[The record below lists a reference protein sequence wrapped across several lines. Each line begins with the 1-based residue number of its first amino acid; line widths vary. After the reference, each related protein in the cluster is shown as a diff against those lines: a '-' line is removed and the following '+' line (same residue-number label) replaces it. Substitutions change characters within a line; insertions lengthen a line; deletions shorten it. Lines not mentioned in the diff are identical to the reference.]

1 MVLAAGFVIM
11 LTGYAMRN
19 TFTVFYPAIVQ
30 DFGWTRGGTAVMY
43 SLTLL
48 CYGCVAPVAGGLIDR
63 FNPKHIL
70 AAGGVIVGSGIALC
84 SLATSMWHFYLLY
97 GVLVAVGLSLIGVTP
112 LSTIITNWF
121 PRQRGFV
128 FGLLGAGFG
137 VSLITA
143 PAFQYLITRFGW
155 QTAYVIIGAAAGV
168 ITVPLVLLFI
178 RRTSSHG
185 TAGADA
191 PPPPAAARPAG
202 EEAVTAQGDTHWT
215 VRTALRTN
223 AFRILLV
230 ISFFNMGLGPNTIF
244 AHQVYFLQDLG
255 YTPMAAATVFSL
267 FGVFFTAG
275 NLCSFLSDRFGR
287 TYVFVGGSLLASAG
301 VALLLLS
308 QASVSITS
316 AVVFAACAG
325 FGMGIAPMTGY
336 AAVADRFH
344 GRHYGSIQGTIIL
357 AASLG
362 GAIGPWLAG
371 VLHDI
376 SGTYWSALLIVVCA
390 LMTGSLLMWLIRP
403 RKGEVPA

>member
-84 SLATSMWHFYLLY
+84 SLASSMWHFYLLY

-185 TAGADA
+185 T
-191 PPPPAAARPAG
+191 
-202 EEAVTAQGDTHWT
+202 
-215 VRTALRTN
+215 
-223 AFRILLV
+223 
-230 ISFFNMGLGPNTIF
+230 
-244 AHQVYFLQDLG
+244 
-255 YTPMAAATVFSL
+255 
-267 FGVFFTAG
+267 
-275 NLCSFLSDRFGR
+275 DRK
-287 TYVFVGGSLLASAG
+287 
-301 VALLLLS
+301 
-308 QASVSITS
+308 SV
-316 AVVFAACAG
+316 V
-325 FGMGIAPMTGY
+325 
-336 AAVADRFH
+336 
-344 GRHYGSIQGTIIL
+344 
-357 AASLG
+357 
-362 GAIGPWLAG
+362 
-371 VLHDI
+371 
-376 SGTYWSALLIVVCA
+376 
-390 LMTGSLLMWLIRP
+390 
-403 RKGEVPA
+403 